1 MKVTQCFDSRFID
14 ALAVTGADAKLT
26 IKSVAAPG
34 TVKSADGSPIDKPIV
49 FFEETDKGFII
60 NITNA
65 RTIGLAHGNEMD
77 AWAGKKITLF
87 ATTTDAFGKKAV
99 PCVRVRPMNLFK
111 K

>member
-26 IKSVAAPG
+26 IKSVSMPG
-34 TVKSADGSPIDKPIV
+34 AMKSADGTPIDKPIV
-49 FFEETDKGFII
+49 FFDETDKGLIC

-65 RTIGLAHGNEMD
+65 RSIGLAHGNEMD
-77 AWAGKKITLF
+77 DWTGKKITLF

-99 PCVRVRPMNLFK
+99 PCVRVRPMNLYGK
-111 K
+111 